1 MVTPKL
7 IAEELYDRASV
18 TYQFLSTLLRK
29 VNDKDDALQK
39 RIGIATAVIMNLMS
53 QKMSVFATKL
63 GVTLV
68 ASDRGNKRTLQAR
81 NQLLYYHRS
90 TIGFVSTKLV
100 FTSSFITSFFQVQF
114 IFKIS
119 KPFQYIVQ
127 KVEDLQFWKHTG
139 I

>member
-1 MVTPKL
+1 MTPKL

-53 QKMSVFATKL
+53 QKMSVYATKL

-68 ASDRGNKRTLQAR
+68 ASGKTKPCYMPGTLCKGDLRLGNP
-81 NQLLYYHRS
+81 
-90 TIGFVSTKLV
+90 V
-100 FTSSFITSFFQVQF
+100 
-114 IFKIS
+114 
-119 KPFQYIVQ
+119 
-127 KVEDLQFWKHTG
+127 
-139 I
+139 